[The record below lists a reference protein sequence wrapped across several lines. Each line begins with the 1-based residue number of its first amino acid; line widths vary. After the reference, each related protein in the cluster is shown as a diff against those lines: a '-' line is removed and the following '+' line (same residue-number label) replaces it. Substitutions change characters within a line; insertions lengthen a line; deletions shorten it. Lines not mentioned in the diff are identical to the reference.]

1 MSEAAGAHAS
11 SRPSLVATG
20 AIWVSAGLALACAVF
35 VGLVLP
41 TLPPLPGRLE
51 ADALTGLVSS
61 VGDVVGRLAAMA
73 ALGLLAAVV
82 AFVPPGPDGQLA
94 PPAQRIAGW
103 AGRAAQLWFVASL
116 LMTFANPAFVT
127 GIPLG
132 YTMRPDIWA
141 DFLGSTPS
149 SLAWLVSAVVAL
161 VTAVVAY
168 RARSASAFAVC
179 WLAGALAMVFI
190 AVTGNVSVG
199 LDHDWATDAAGVATL
214 AGVVLASGAVGVVA
228 SALAGVGGTRAAVRY
243 RRVSLP
249 LLGLAAA
256 GCAVVAWQQLAG
268 ESPFAVAAGAPV
280 VAGVVLVV
288 LLVANRL
295 RPTRSDAGSLV
306 SAVAIDVALLVLGV
320 AALGAATHLPPPRF
334 LVPQSSQVNY
344 LGYEVDVPAT
354 AALVAGPGRP
364 NLLWVLLALT
374 AIGAYA
380 WGVVR
385 VHRAGGR
392 WPVSRLLP
400 WLGGWLLVLYLATS
414 GLWMYSTAVFSWH
427 MLLHM
432 TVNMMVPVLCVLGAP
447 FTLLEAAS
455 RERADASLPGP
466 REVLAGLAANRFVR
480 FLLSPPVV
488 WVNYV
493 ASLFVVYF
501 TPLFPWLMRYHWAHQ
516 VMLLHFMLA
525 GYLFFGLLI
534 GPDRHPWQ
542 LPYLVRFALLISVM
556 PFHAIFA
563 VGIMMARTVIGEE
576 FYKTISVSWVGDLL
590 ADQNIAGQITWFTG
604 EVPAFIAVIVLAAQW
619 FRSDS
624 REAAAADRRADTG
637 EGEDE
642 LGAYNDMLAQLAER
656 DREQGRT
663 GGAR

>member
-1 MSEAAGAHAS
+1 MSEAASAHPS
-11 SRPSLVATG
+11 RRPSLVVTG
-20 AIWVSAGLALACAVF
+20 AIWLSIGLALACALV

-41 TLPPLPGRLE
+41 ALPPLPGRLE
-51 ADALTGLVSS
+51 ADALTGMVSS

-73 ALGLLAAVV
+73 VLGLLAAVV
-82 AFVPPGPDGQLA
+82 AFVPAGPDGALSA
-94 PPAQRIAGW
+94 PARRIAGW

-132 YTMRPDIWA
+132 YTLRPDIWA
-141 DFLGSTPS
+141 DFLRTTPS
-149 SLAWLVSAVVAL
+149 ALAWLVSAVVAL
-161 VTAVVAY
+161 ATVAVVY

-179 WLAGALAMVFI
+179 WVAGAAASVFI

-214 AGVVLASGAVGVVA
+214 AGVVLASGAVAVVA
-228 SALAGVGGTRAAVRY
+228 AALAGAPEVEATRRY
-243 RRVSLP
+243 RRWSLP
-249 LLGLAAA
+249 LLALAAA
-256 GCAVVAWQQLAG
+256 GYALVAWQQLAG
-268 ESPFAVAAGAPV
+268 ESPLAVVAGAPV
-280 VAGVVLVV
+280 VAGGVLVV
-288 LLVANRL
+288 LLLANRL
-295 RPTRSDAGSLV
+295 RPAPSAAGPALT
-306 SAVAIDVALLVLGV
+306 AVALDVALLVLGV

-364 NLLWVLLALT
+364 NLLWALLALT
-374 AIGAYA
+374 AIAAYG

-400 WLGGWLLVLYLATS
+400 WLGGWLLVGYLATS

-447 FTLLEAAS
+447 FTLREAAS
-455 RERADASLPGP
+455 GEPGDAALPGP
-466 REVLAGLAANRFVR
+466 RDVLAALTANRFVR

-501 TPLFPWLMRYHWAHQ
+501 TPLFGWLMRYHWAHQ

-576 FYKTISVSWVGDLL
+576 FYDTISVGWVGDLL

-624 REAAAADRRADTG
+624 REAAAADRRADSG

-663 GGAR
+663 GGVR